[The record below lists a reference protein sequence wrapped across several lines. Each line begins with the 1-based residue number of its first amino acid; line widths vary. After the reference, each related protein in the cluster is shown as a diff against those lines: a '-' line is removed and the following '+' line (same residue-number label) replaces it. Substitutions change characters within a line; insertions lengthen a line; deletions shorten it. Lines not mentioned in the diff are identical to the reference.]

1 MLLGLAITTMRQK
14 NRCTKKIDAPK
25 KRCTKKKMHQ
35 KYKLKDFLEASTFF
49 PRYHA
54 INLHN

>member
-1 MLLGLAITTMRQK
+1 MLLGLAITTMHQK
-14 NRCTKKIDAPK
+14 NRCIKKIDAPK
-25 KRCTKKKMHQ
+25 KKIHQ